1 MVTGSILLWQQLG
14 VMWGWC
20 QRNMPFYGH
29 ARGRV
34 SRPRILGE
42 PPAPPVAGSISA
54 AAPSACCG
62 TPCSH
67 NEAAAMEATAASV
80 GPFPSASHP
89 SLSTQVGYLGAGSPG
104 AGRCRWWALTKVPL
118 LPVLISPSM
127 VASCCSAATPKKSNL
142 RAFALAVPGTL
153 PLDFKRAHS
162 LTLFRSLLNYHL
174 FHR

>member
-89 SLSTQVGYLGAGSPG
+89 SLSTQVGCLGAGSPG
-104 AGRCRWWALTKVPL
+104 AGRSRWWAPTEVPIHARF
-118 LPVLISPSM
+118 PGI
-127 VASCCSAATPKKSNL
+127 L
-142 RAFALAVPGTL
+142 RGG
-153 PLDFKRAHS
+153 RAPQCLGGH
-162 LTLFRSLLNYHL
+162 
-174 FHR
+174 